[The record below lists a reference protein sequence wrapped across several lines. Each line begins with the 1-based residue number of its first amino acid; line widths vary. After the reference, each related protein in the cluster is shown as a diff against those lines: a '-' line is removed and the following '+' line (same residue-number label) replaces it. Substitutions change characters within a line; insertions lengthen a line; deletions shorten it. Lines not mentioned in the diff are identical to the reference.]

1 LGKRI
6 WPKVKNNE
14 EEELMTVVKVIELIG
29 VSEKGWEDAV
39 REGVRKASET
49 IDNITGV
56 EVLSV
61 TARVKNGELTVYK
74 ANLKIAFG
82 LTDR

>member
-1 LGKRI
+1 
-6 WPKVKNNE
+6 
-14 EEELMTVVKVIELIG
+14 MTVVKVIELIG

-56 EVLSV
+56 EVISV
-61 TARVKNGELTVYK
+61 TARVKNGELIVYK

>member
-1 LGKRI
+1 
-6 WPKVKNNE
+6 
-14 EEELMTVVKVIELIG
+14 MTVVKVIELIG

-56 EVLSV
+56 EVISV
-61 TARVKNGELTVYK
+61 TAGVKKGELTVYK

>member
-1 LGKRI
+1 
-6 WPKVKNNE
+6 
-14 EEELMTVVKVIELIG
+14 MTVVKVIELIG